1 MDISWLISK
10 LAFAA
15 CLGGLGAFI
24 TGCLPED
31 KMHKVRAFLGDTKK
45 YENQPP
51 VRAQLLIG
59 GAAIL
64 FVGLLML
71 GVIRLPNL
79 GGQVDV
85 PAKKTERPTPYRPP
99 RP

>member
-1 MDISWLISK
+1 MFTPWFITK
-10 LAFAA
+10 LALAL
-15 CLGGLGAFI
+15 CIGGAGAI
-24 TGCLPED
+24 VTGCLPED
-31 KMHKVRAFLGDTKK
+31 KMHKVRACLGDTKK

-51 VRAQLLIG
+51 VRVQLLVG
-59 GAAIL
+59 GAVIL
-64 FVGLLML
+64 FLGLMML
-71 GVIRLPNL
+71 GVFRLPNL